1 MARALLP
8 VSLRVKAVCE
18 YRRASRRIVGVLRLA
33 AGRASAVEF
42 IIQASPG
49 CALRR
54 RSTSL
59 ALLTQCTMHQNL
71 CRNEGVMKYK
81 TACCAVDLLPGP
93 VAAERGTSIPHV
105 SSLDRCQ
112 HSPQNSSIRIL
123 RVYQVFLL
131 TFRSAVQS
139 RSRHF
144 QVGAQVLASWL
155 SGPIQIWQ
163 IGGCLAATSSHHLLT
178 CPSSQW
184 CIRPQ
189 LFL

>member
-1 MARALLP
+1 MRCCRCP
-8 VSLRVKAVCE
+8 SRVKAVYE
-18 YRRASRRIVGVLRLA
+18 YQRASRRIVGVFRLA

-93 VAAERGTSIPHV
+93 VAAERGTPIPHV
-105 SSLDRCQ
+105 SSLDRYQ
-112 HSPQNSSIRIL
+112 HSPQNCSIRML
-123 RVYQVFLL
+123 RVYQVSLL
-131 TFRSAVQS
+131 TLRSAFTS
-139 RSRHF
+139 RSPHF
-144 QVGAQVLASWL
+144 PVGAQACYLVERSDPVLAGWWL
-155 SGPIQIWQ
+155 PRGDVS
-163 IGGCLAATSSHHLLT
+163 LTRHHIVT

-184 CIRPQ
+184 CIRSH
-189 LFL
+189 